1 MRYFNS
7 CKFLLLILFQLV
19 IPSLYGQALPLQTFS
34 LAADHFVSTQVDGLQ
49 VDWRLDLGLTTM
61 PLDQSNLYLFSA
73 GFLQPSMNRF
83 IKDGLEGK
91 YNPNIELRTSV
102 RGDAIVLYSKESDL
116 IFFDCKIYNLQGQVL
131 ISDPTKYRSG
141 YAGKYFDMNRLS
153 SGIYIMQVFF
163 LPEFLSVDN
172 KNNYWM
178 KTIKF
183 IKP

>member
-102 RGDAIVLYSKESDL
+102 RGDAIVLYSKEPDL

-131 ISDPTKYRSG
+131 ISDPTKHRSG
-141 YAGKYFDMNRLS
+141 YAGRHIDMNRLS
-153 SGIYIMQVFF
+153 SGVYIMQVFF

-178 KTIKF
+178 KAIKF

>member
-7 CKFLLLILFQLV
+7 CKFLLLILFQLA
-19 IPSLYGQALPLQTFS
+19 IPPLYGQALPLQTFS
-34 LAADHFVSTQVDGLQ
+34 LAADHFITTQVDGLQ

-61 PLDQSNLYLFSA
+61 PLDQSNLYHFSA
-73 GFLQPSMNRF
+73 GFLQPSINRF
-83 IKDGLEGK
+83 TKDGLEGK
-91 YNPNIELRTSV
+91 YNPSIELRTSV
-102 RGDAIVLYSKESDL
+102 RGDAIVLYSKEPDL

>member
-19 IPSLYGQALPLQTFS
+19 IPRLYGQQLPLQTFS
-34 LAADHFVSTQVDGLQ
+34 LAADHFVAAHVDGLQ
-49 VDWRLDLGLTTM
+49 MDWRLDLGLTNLL
-61 PLDQSNLYLFSA
+61 LDQSNSYHFTA
-73 GFLQPSMNRF
+73 GFLQPSINRF
-83 IKDGLEGK
+83 TKDGLEGK
-91 YNPNIELRTSV
+91 YNPSIEIRTSV
-102 RGDAIVLYSKESDL
+102 RGDAIVLYSKEPDL
-116 IFFDCKIYNLQGQVL
+116 IFFNCKIYNLQGQVL
-131 ISDPTKYRSG
+131 ISDPTKHRSG
-141 YAGKYFDMNRLS
+141 YAGRHIDMNRLS
-153 SGIYIMQVFF
+153 SGVYIMQVFF

>member
-1 MRYFNS
+1 MHYLNTNFI
-7 CKFLLLILFQLV
+7 FLLILLQLAFT
-19 IPSLYGQALPLQTFS
+19 PSNAQQLPLQTFS
-34 LAADHFVSTQVDGLQ
+34 LAADYFITTQVDGLQ

-102 RGDAIVLYSKESDL
+102 RGDAIVLYSKEPDL